1 MSALGEAYKKSKL
14 TGAYTIS
21 VVGIESQEIS
31 NLIPVFPLRINED
44 SQKIIEENIAKIKNL
59 IYDEATTITHNKI
72 SKRSS
77 SL

>member
-1 MSALGEAYKKSKL
+1 MKKFDLPKK
-14 TGAYTIS
+14 
-21 VVGIESQEIS
+21 
-31 NLIPVFPLRINED
+31 IPVFPLRINED

-59 IYDEATTITHNKI
+59 IYDEATTITPNKI